1 MSANSKNA
9 NKCCS
14 CLEQILKKVRNVGK
28 GVKHQFRRTTEESWK
43 QMCSNVTLVAT
54 GCNANDELYMN
65 TWCPDSPSPRV
76 NGCQRCQCL
85 CTFAGVAA
93 GCAMPV
99 DIEQSLRA
107 GWRIPAGLGDA
118 GSCQD
123 WEKSILKGAVAATA
137 KALGPRWLMI
147 VLGGSWYPT
156 SRRYWRWSSMIGIP
170 IRQQVFEH
178 CSSVCCGILWW
189 CFGGS
194 VHDDWIPLNP
204 IESLKSVESSITE
217 VHGATPGQPGELQQ
231 FPLRNQSQRF
241 HNLYFQTSQ
250 GVLESEVA
258 TSPFGW
264 CLFRKVVAI
273 ITNYS
278 FYFFYGNGDWIVTV
292 HVIMRM
298 KCLSTSMIGWVQWN
312 STMGFIWLGLKI
324 GCTNPLVDHNFLMKW
339 PSTVVPY
346 FQTRPATKLAGLH
359 LCSRPTRFTSNGFS
373 TQEAHTVAARHWE
386 WDSEDAVWCYRCCFC
401 FVAPWSCEMI
411 LGVKALTP
419 GIYYTYCY
427 SIYYIYIYIINL
439 SFTIYIYTWHYDIY
453 IYYQSI
459 FHNIYIHMT
468 LWYIYIYI
476 LSIYLSLYIYMYTQH
491 YDIYMYVCMYI
502 YIYVSMIYGISSI
515 PGLYRLDFR
524 SLIGHQGV
532 LGDSGHRKVTW
543 QTRRAHRGAGGWNCL
558 LVK

>member
-1 MSANSKNA
+1 MKTNVFKCDFGGHWLQCQWWTLYEHMMSRQPKPKGQWMSKVSMLVYLCR
-9 NKCCS
+9 CCGRLCHAS
-14 CLEQILKKVRNVGK
+14 WHRAEFARWLKNTGRPGWRRILPGLGK
-28 GVKHQFRRTTEESWK
+28 EHPEGS
-43 QMCSNVTLVAT
+43 S
-54 GCNANDELYMN
+54 GCNCKSPGAPLINDC
-65 TWCPDSPSPRV
+65 TW
-76 NGCQRCQCL
+76 
-85 CTFAGVAA
+85 
-93 GCAMPV
+93 
-99 DIEQSLRA
+99 
-107 GWRIPAGLGDA
+107 
-118 GSCQD
+118 
-123 WEKSILKGAVAATA
+123 
-137 KALGPRWLMI
+137 
-147 VLGGSWYPT
+147 GSWYPT

-204 IESLKSVESSITE
+204 IESLKSVERSITE

-312 STMGFIWLGLKI
+312 STMGFIWLCLKI

-401 FVAPWSCEMI
+401 FVAPWSC
-411 LGVKALTP
+411 
-419 GIYYTYCY
+419 
-427 SIYYIYIYIINL
+427 
-439 SFTIYIYTWHYDIY
+439 
-453 IYYQSI
+453 
-459 FHNIYIHMT
+459 
-468 LWYIYIYI
+468 
-476 LSIYLSLYIYMYTQH
+476 
-491 YDIYMYVCMYI
+491 
-502 YIYVSMIYGISSI
+502 
-515 PGLYRLDFR
+515 
-524 SLIGHQGV
+524 
-532 LGDSGHRKVTW
+532 
-543 QTRRAHRGAGGWNCL
+543 
-558 LVK
+558 

>member
-1 MSANSKNA
+1 
-9 NKCCS
+9 
-14 CLEQILKKVRNVGK
+14 
-28 GVKHQFRRTTEESWK
+28 
-43 QMCSNVTLVAT
+43 MCSNVTLVAT

-99 DIEQSLRA
+99 DIEQSLRD

-194 VHDDWIPLNP
+194 VHDWIPLNP
-204 IESLKSVESSITE
+204 WNRLKAASQKCMEQRQGNQVSCNSFLLEINPSDSITCISRPPK
-217 VHGATPGQPGELQQ
+217 A
-231 FPLRNQSQRF
+231 FWSQRWPL
-241 HNLYFQTSQ
+241 HPLADAC
-250 GVLESEVA
+250 LEKWLLS
-258 TSPFGW
+258 
-264 CLFRKVVAI
+264 LLI
-273 ITNYS
+273 IL
-278 FYFFYGNGDWIVTV
+278 FFYGNGDWIVTV

-312 STMGFIWLGLKI
+312 STMGFIWLCLKI

-401 FVAPWSCEMI
+401 FVAPWSC
-411 LGVKALTP
+411 
-419 GIYYTYCY
+419 
-427 SIYYIYIYIINL
+427 
-439 SFTIYIYTWHYDIY
+439 
-453 IYYQSI
+453 
-459 FHNIYIHMT
+459 
-468 LWYIYIYI
+468 
-476 LSIYLSLYIYMYTQH
+476 
-491 YDIYMYVCMYI
+491 
-502 YIYVSMIYGISSI
+502 
-515 PGLYRLDFR
+515 
-524 SLIGHQGV
+524 
-532 LGDSGHRKVTW
+532 
-543 QTRRAHRGAGGWNCL
+543 
-558 LVK
+558 